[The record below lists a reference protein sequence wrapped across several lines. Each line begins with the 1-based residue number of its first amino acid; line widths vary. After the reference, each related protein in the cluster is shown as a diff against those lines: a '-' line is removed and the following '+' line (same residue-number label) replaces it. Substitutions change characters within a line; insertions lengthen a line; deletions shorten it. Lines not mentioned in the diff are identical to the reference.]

1 MLLNGRS
8 RIGYELGTET
18 EDRFHAVN
26 PATGAD
32 LEPVF
37 FGATDAEVKRAADL
51 AGEAFEEYSH
61 KSAAD
66 RAAFL
71 RAAARNI
78 EQLGETLV
86 ERSVSETGLGA
97 DRIRSERGRTANQL
111 RMFASLIEDGT
122 WVDAR
127 IDLPDPERKPLPK
140 PDVRSMLR
148 PLGPVVVFGASNF
161 PLAFSVAGGDTA
173 SALAAGNPVVVKAH
187 NAHPGTAELV
197 ANAVLDAARE
207 CNMPEGVFSVVFG
220 AGSRVGTALVK
231 HPAIKAG
238 GFTGSRTAGKKL
250 VEVANNRHEPIPFYA
265 EMSSTNPVFVLPGAL
280 SERGDQIAA
289 GLHGSFT
296 LGAGQFCTK
305 PGMVFLSAGDASKR
319 FAESVSKLVS
329 GGNSHVLL
337 TKAIH
342 GSYESGLQERA
353 RTSEALAQGAAAKDA
368 FGACATVFNTDA
380 DSFIANS
387 ELGAEL
393 FGPSTLLVS
402 YRTREQLLAIARSLE
417 GQLTAT
423 LHATE
428 QDLADYAD
436 LVAVLEQKVG
446 RIVVNGFP
454 TGVEVGHAMVHGGP
468 QPATSDTRTTSV
480 GSRAI
485 LRFARPVCYQ
495 NFPDAALP
503 PELQDANPLGV
514 WRMIDGK
521 LNREAV
527 ERNRVAQK
535 A

>member
-1 MLLNGRS
+1 MQLNGRS
-8 RIGYELGTET
+8 RIGYGLAAESG
-18 EDRFHAVN
+18 DRFRAVN
-26 PATGAD
+26 PATGAE

-37 FGATDAEVKRAADL
+37 FGATDNEVRRAADF
-51 AGEAFEEYSH
+51 AGEAFASYSRL
-61 KSAAD
+61 SASD
-66 RAAFL
+66 RARFL
-71 RAAARNI
+71 RAIARNI
-78 EQLGETLV
+78 EQLGEVLV
-86 ERSVSETGLGA
+86 ERAVSETGLGP

-111 RMFASLIEDGT
+111 RLFADLIEEGA
-122 WVDAR
+122 WLDAR
-127 IDLPDPERKPLPK
+127 IDLPDSDRKPLPK
-140 PDVRSMLR
+140 PDVRSMLK

-187 NAHPGTAELV
+187 NAHPGTADLV

-207 CNMPEGVFSVVFG
+207 CGMPEGVFSLVFG
-220 AGSRVGTALVK
+220 AGARVGTALVQ

-238 GFTGSRTAGKKL
+238 GFTGSRTAGRKL
-250 VEVANNRHEPIPFYA
+250 VEVANNRPEPIPFYA

-280 SERGDQIAA
+280 RERGDQIAA

-305 PGMVFLSAGDASKR
+305 PGMVFVQSSGDTDR
-319 FAESVSKLVS
+319 FAENLGKLVS
-329 GGNSHVLL
+329 GGSSHVLL

-342 GSYESGLQERA
+342 SSYESGLQARVQTSRA
-353 RTSEALAQGAAAKDA
+353 IAQGSAAAA
-368 FGACATVFNTDA
+368 GFGACAVVFETDA
-380 DSFIANS
+380 ESFDANPD
-387 ELGAEL
+387 LAAEL
-393 FGPSTLLVS
+393 FGPSTLLIR
-402 YRTREQLLAIARSLE
+402 YRTREQMLAIARGLE

-423 LHATE
+423 IHATG
-428 QDLADYAD
+428 QDLKDYAD

-468 QPATSDTRTTSV
+468 HPATSDSRTTSV

-503 PELQDANPLGV
+503 QELQDANPLGI

-521 LNREAV
+521 MTREAV
-527 ERNRVAQK
+527 AQR
-535 A
+535 AQPVTR

>member
-1 MLLNGRS
+1 LQLNGRS
-8 RIGYELGTET
+8 RIGYGLGAET
-18 EDRFHAVN
+18 GDRFRAVN
-26 PATGAD
+26 PATGAE
-32 LEPVF
+32 LEPTF
-37 FGATDAEVKRAADL
+37 FGATDSEVRRAGDL
-51 AGEAFEEYSH
+51 AGQAFASYSRM
-61 KSAAD
+61 AASE
-66 RAAFL
+66 RARFL
-71 RAAARNI
+71 RTAARNI

-86 ERSVSETGLGA
+86 ERAVSETGLGA

-111 RMFASLIEDGT
+111 RLFADVIEDGT
-122 WVDAR
+122 WLDAR
-127 IDLPDPERKPLPK
+127 VDRPDPDRKPLPK

-207 CNMPEGVFSVVFG
+207 CGMPEGVFSVVFG
-220 AGSRVGTALVK
+220 AGARVGTALVQ

-250 VEVANNRHEPIPFYA
+250 VEVANNRPEPIPFYA

-280 SERGDQIAA
+280 RERGEQISA

-305 PGMVFLSAGDASKR
+305 PGMVFVEAGEETKR
-319 FAESVSKLVS
+319 FAENVGKLVS
-329 GGNSHVLL
+329 GGNSYVLL
-337 TKAIH
+337 TKSIH
-342 GSYESGLQERA
+342 GSYQSGLGERQ
-353 RTSEALAQGAAAKDA
+353 RTSHAIAQGPGAAVGY
-368 FGACATVFNTDA
+368 GACAAVFEADA
-380 DSFIANS
+380 DSFIANPHLA
-387 ELGAEL
+387 EEL

-402 YRTREQLLAIARSLE
+402 YRTREQMLAIARSLE

-423 LHATE
+423 VHATA
-428 QDLADYAD
+428 QDLKDYAD
-436 LVAVLEQKVG
+436 LIAVLEHKVG

-468 QPATSDTRTTSV
+468 HPATSDSRTSSV

-503 PELQDANPLGV
+503 PELQDANPLGI

-521 LNREAV
+521 LTREVV
-527 ERNRVAQK
+527 ERPVPQK